1 MKIDRRSLLSATAC
15 LAMAKLVGPTFGHP
29 RPSGSD
35 EPPWHPFTRSLLDRA
50 RRASSARGPV
60 DTAGVERVIRD
71 TSDRFN
77 DRSSKAIDGPARRQR
92 LAVPIWSNS
101 SRPYPLK

>member
-35 EPPWHPFTRSLLDRA
+35 EPPWHLFTRSLLDRA
-50 RRASSARGPV
+50 RRTSSARGPM
-60 DTAGVERVIRD
+60 DTAGIESASFVTPPLHGV
-71 TSDRFN
+71 
-77 DRSSKAIDGPARRQR
+77 A
-92 LAVPIWSNS
+92 PIL
-101 SRPYPLK
+101 PL